1 VGYAQYEVRGVRGAW
16 WSSLGRANTP
26 PIATSVRW
34 VAEHAAP
41 GEVVATENEGAVYL
55 YTGHQAVPIIALTPG
70 QYLREPTARENAM
83 AGLAP
88 ILDAYPV
95 RSVVVTTGKAEEA
108 ARYLAAAAPH
118 RLTLREVLPG
128 GAVFT
133 VLPQ

>member
-1 VGYAQYEVRGVRGAW
+1 
-16 WSSLGRANTP
+16 
-26 PIATSVRW
+26 
-34 VAEHAAP
+34 
-41 GEVVATENEGAVYL
+41 
-55 YTGHQAVPIIALTPG
+55 
-70 QYLREPTARENAM
+70 
-83 AGLAP
+83 
-88 ILDAYPV
+88 V